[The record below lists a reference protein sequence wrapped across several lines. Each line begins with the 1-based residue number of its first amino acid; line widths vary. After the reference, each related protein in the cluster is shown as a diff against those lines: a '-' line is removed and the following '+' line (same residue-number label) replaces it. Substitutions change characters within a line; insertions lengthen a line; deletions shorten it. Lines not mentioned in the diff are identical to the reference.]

1 VNSPAYDAVCC
12 FGNLRFKWFLDAISR
27 AAIRSRRP
35 ACQSC
40 VCYRGPPTQPIK
52 AGDRLF
58 DTTEKLAQEVRVA
71 QDRIAQ
77 LEGDVAAYRD
87 YAERAELWL
96 DKIRAELEQHL
107 SIRTSA

>member
-1 VNSPAYDAVCC
+1 MVSGRDFESSDPVEAAGLSV
-12 FGNLRFKWFLDAISR
+12 LRLLQR
-27 AAIRSRRP
+27 AADTADQSRRQ
-35 ACQSC
+35 A
-40 VCYRGPPTQPIK
+40 
-52 AGDRLF
+52 F